1 MTTVSEVAHAS
12 PADIEI
18 LLRNA
23 APFESGK
30 IIQQGESEH
39 DVKVRNELRSFWVTG
54 KKGITE
60 AEAARL
66 IVEEARDML
75 QKDLGIQINEW
86 DTESMESHVLK
97 TGQYN
102 MLHGVMSIRQGF
114 FSPQKAGPLTELV
127 SILLIVGSNERKSA
141 IGNKS
146 YDTKECKLAVARKEA
161 HLSYLSDIPKNTIA
175 KSRPLKLKDKSPL
188 ERAKEKIKMHG
199 EKFGTGRIVKEK
211 TKRKNASRLRNDSNT
226 HTASLVQSISSPNFN
241 NINGTSTPVKKHE
254 KSFDTSAQIEE
265 IFDVQR
271 DEINVHDAVEPV
283 NMSPNEYTKPTKS
296 DLPCAEFEDQCS
308 AELCNELNPR

>member
-102 MLHGVMSIRQGF
+102 MLHGVMSIIQ
-114 FSPQKAGPLTELV
+114 SP
-127 SILLIVGSNERKSA
+127 KSW
-141 IGNKS
+141 
-146 YDTKECKLAVARKEA
+146 
-161 HLSYLSDIPKNTIA
+161 
-175 KSRPLKLKDKSPL
+175 
-188 ERAKEKIKMHG
+188 
-199 EKFGTGRIVKEK
+199 
-211 TKRKNASRLRNDSNT
+211 
-226 HTASLVQSISSPNFN
+226 TAN
-241 NINGTSTPVKKHE
+241 
-254 KSFDTSAQIEE
+254 
-265 IFDVQR
+265 
-271 DEINVHDAVEPV
+271 
-283 NMSPNEYTKPTKS
+283 
-296 DLPCAEFEDQCS
+296 
-308 AELCNELNPR
+308 